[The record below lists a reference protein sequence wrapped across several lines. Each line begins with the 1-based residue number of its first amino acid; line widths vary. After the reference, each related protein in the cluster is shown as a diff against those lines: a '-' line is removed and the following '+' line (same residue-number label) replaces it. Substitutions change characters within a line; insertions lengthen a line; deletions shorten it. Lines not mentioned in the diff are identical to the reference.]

1 MKINTKAT
9 VWCTN
14 GHRSIKG
21 SKGKLNERRIMYNT
35 QKEKFIEAYIFYNHC
50 SPNKAKQKYEYLISQ
65 NSSYISELI
74 FGYTMELRRLSHKG
88 K

>member
-1 MKINTKAT
+1 
-9 VWCTN
+9 
-14 GHRSIKG
+14 
-21 SKGKLNERRIMYNT
+21 MYNQ

-74 FGYTMELRRLSHKG
+74 FGYTMELRRRRTRENRLTYRPFIPMANAKLSR
-88 K
+88 

>member
-1 MKINTKAT
+1 
-9 VWCTN
+9 
-14 GHRSIKG
+14 
-21 SKGKLNERRIMYNT
+21 MYNQ

-74 FGYTMELRRLSHKG
+74 FGYTMELRKRRIRESKLTYRPFMPIANAKSSR
-88 K
+88 

>member
-1 MKINTKAT
+1 
-9 VWCTN
+9 
-14 GHRSIKG
+14 
-21 SKGKLNERRIMYNT
+21 MYNQ

-74 FGYTMELRRLSHKG
+74 FGYKMELRKRRIRESKLTYRPFIHIANTNPYR
-88 K
+88 

>member
-1 MKINTKAT
+1 
-9 VWCTN
+9 
-14 GHRSIKG
+14 
-21 SKGKLNERRIMYNT
+21 MYNQ

-74 FGYTMELRRLSHKG
+74 FGYTMELRKRRIRESKLTYRPFMPIVNAKSSR
-88 K
+88 